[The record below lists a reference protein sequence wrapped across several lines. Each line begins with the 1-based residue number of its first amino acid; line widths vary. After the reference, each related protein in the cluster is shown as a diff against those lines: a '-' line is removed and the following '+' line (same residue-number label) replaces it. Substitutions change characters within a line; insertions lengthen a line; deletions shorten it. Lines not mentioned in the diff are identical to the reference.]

1 MNSLDNRGQTPT
13 DVATMC
19 FLNQERKL
27 QMSNRAVNRRHD
39 SAPAAKVKKAAGSG
53 SPALSKV
60 IPPRPKL
67 VDYSLDG
74 EWEGWVNV
82 DFTAELPPLLQT
94 KDTSREAR
102 VRDLTDPVQI
112 TLEDVQRSESRL
124 LSDAVDKEVLEEGD
138 EELHQAY
145 HEILDL
151 LHATGG
157 MSSAKVLH
165 VLNVPGKPLS
175 LSGKHE
181 PDLAM
186 ELERSI
192 RLGEYEDG
200 STILSL
206 YEALEDTIN
215 QQMEELSS
223 LGSADEAFALA
234 LQQKEMRS
242 YRKTQPRPVAGETTG
257 TAVLHILCEL
267 MCGTTCTP
275 LESKCWTLLLL

>member
-1 MNSLDNRGQTPT
+1 MNSLDNRSQTPT

-27 QMSNRAVNRRHD
+27 QIRNTAVNRRHD
-39 SAPAAKVKKAAGSG
+39 STPASKLKKVNGSG
-53 SPALSKV
+53 SPSLSKV

-74 EWEGWVNV
+74 ELEGWVNV
-82 DFTAELPPLLQT
+82 DFTAELPLLPHT
-94 KDTSREAR
+94 KDVSREAR
-102 VRDLTDPVQI
+102 VRDLTDPVEI
-112 TLEDVQRSESRL
+112 TLEDVQRSDSQSI
-124 LSDAVDKEVLEEGD
+124 SDAVDKETLEEAD
-138 EELHQAY
+138 EELHQAF

-157 MSSAKVLH
+157 MSSAKVQH
-165 VLNVPGKPLS
+165 ALNVPGKPLS
-175 LSGKHE
+175 LSGKHG

-192 RLGEYEDG
+192 RLREYEDG

-206 YEALEDTIN
+206 YEALDDAIN

-223 LGSADEAFALA
+223 LGSADEAYALA
-234 LQQKEMRS
+234 LQQKEMRT
-242 YRKTQPRPVAGETTG
+242 YRKTQPKPVVGETCHKY
-257 TAVLHILCEL
+257 HII
-267 MCGTTCTP
+267 
-275 LESKCWTLLLL
+275 CWYTVCH